1 MALDKLEQL
10 RTFISVADTRSFSA
24 AARSLQIS
32 TNGVSLRIRQLE
44 EALNVKLFVRTT
56 RSVSLTDEGRLLYAR
71 AATLLS
77 DLDELESELDPKNKE
92 PRGTVRVGL
101 PAIIAGTPF
110 LKHLGV
116 LLEKYPHLA
125 VQTRVTNAMVMPASE
140 GLDIV
145 VAAGPPADSSLI
157 AKHIGRASW
166 VLAASPAYARRHGLP
181 KSPEE
186 LHRHQ
191 CLRLLSNPP
200 QNEWSLVPERAKESG
215 SKGAGREITVPV
227 SGNYQAD
234 DSRVLGDAVY
244 AGLGI
249 GVRSARECAEGVRR
263 KTLVRVLPSY
273 RFKPMDVYALL
284 PQGSS
289 KLPRVAACLDVLQA
303 AMQELQ

>member
-10 RTFISVADTRSFSA
+10 RTFISVADTRSFSG
-24 AARSLQIS
+24 AARTLQIS

-44 EALNVKLFVRTT
+44 QALRAKLFVRTT
-56 RSVSLTDEGRLLYAR
+56 RSVSLTDEGRLLYTR
-71 AATLLS
+71 AFRLLS
-77 DLDELESELDPKNKE
+77 DLDELQNELDPKSNE

-101 PAIIAGTPF
+101 PAVIAGAPF
-110 LKHLGV
+110 LKHLGA
-116 LLEKYPHLA
+116 LLDKYPHLA

-145 VAAGPPADSSLI
+145 VAAGTPSDSALI

-181 KSPEE
+181 TLPEE
-186 LHRHQ
+186 LQQHR
-191 CLRLLSNPP
+191 CLRLLANPP
-200 QNEWSLVPERAKESG
+200 QNEWALVAENVKGHG
-215 SKGAGREITVPV
+215 SKGTRREVTVPV
-227 SGNYQAD
+227 GGNYQAD

-249 GVRSARECAEGVRR
+249 GIRSARECAEGVRR
-263 KTLVRVLPSY
+263 NTLVRVLPSY

-289 KLPRVAACLDVLQA
+289 KLPRVAACLDALKA
-303 AMQELQ
+303 AMQDLQ